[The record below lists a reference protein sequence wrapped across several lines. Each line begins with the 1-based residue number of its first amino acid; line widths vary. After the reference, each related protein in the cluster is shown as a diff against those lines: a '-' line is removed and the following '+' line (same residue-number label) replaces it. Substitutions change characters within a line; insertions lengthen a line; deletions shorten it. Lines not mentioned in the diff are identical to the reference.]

1 MIPSWLTVG
10 LALLVTS
17 AVGLAAP
24 AKSKSQPVL
33 RPSVA
38 LPSLSAGVKPAATA
52 RAKSD
57 GTAQVRLVRGYGRLP
72 LRFEANQ
79 GQTVPQVKFLSRG
92 RGYSLLLTSTE
103 AVLRLTSASRES
115 RVESR
120 KFNAEERIR
129 QLTEKIENRQLAMGS
144 PAPRPQPLTPAV
156 LHLKL
161 VGANAAAK
169 ITGVEEL
176 ATKSNYFIGSD
187 PKKWRAG
194 VSSYSKVQYQEV
206 YPGVDLVYYGN
217 QGQLEYDFVVAPG
230 ADPRAIALA
239 IETGQLA
246 IGNQQPA
253 IARIDAQGDL
263 IIETSTGDVRLR
275 KPVVYQLHPES
286 RSPSPGSFNRQS
298 SIDNRQF
305 LDGRYVLRPAK
316 TEKRNSKIGIRRAE
330 SRSPRLEVAFEIAS
344 YDPRLPLIIDPA
356 LSYSTF
362 LGGSDSD
369 TGYGVAVDADGN
381 LYVTGSTGSI
391 DFPTASPYQ
400 AADGGDFDVFVTK
413 LNPAG
418 TALVYSTYL
427 GGSGFDRG
435 TAIAVDAAGN
445 AYLTGMTASNNFPT
459 TSGAFQTTFGDGT
472 CGTAFC
478 SDAFV
483 TKLDPTGATLLYSTY
498 LGGGD
503 ADFGQGIAID
513 AAGNAYVTGSTLSTN
528 FPTKAPLQAAKAGN
542 PDPSD
547 AFLTKLGPD
556 GKGLV
561 YSTYLGGA
569 GGDFGQA
576 VAVDSAGNAYLT
588 GYTFSSEDF
597 PTHNPLHSTN
607 AGSADVF
614 VTEVDSAGAALVY
627 STYLGGSGL
636 DRAFALAVDG
646 SGNAYLTGDTNS
658 PDFPISGGALQPS
671 MGEGTCGAAPCA
683 DAFVAKLSSAGSALA
698 YSTYLG
704 GVDLEQGSGIAV
716 DASGNAFVTGFTR
729 SDDFPTL
736 HPLQSAFGG
745 GTCGPNAC
753 PDAFVAE
760 LDVTGSGLVYS
771 TYLGGDETDF
781 GQAIAVDA
789 SGNAYVTGSAASHDF
804 PVIAGAIQAARGGG
818 VPAGDAFVAKITSDD
833 VPAVALYPQTLTF
846 SDRATG
852 FTSPA
857 QTVTL
862 INSGSASLSIT
873 SIVANGD
880 FGQTNGCGSSVA
892 AGGATCTIDITFTP
906 TATGTRTGDV
916 TITDDAAGTPHV
928 ISLTGTGITPAPA
941 VTLSPSPLT
950 FPDQTF
956 GITSAVQTI
965 TLTSSGTAGLTI
977 TSIAVSGDFAQTN
990 NCPVSPATVAVDGT
1004 CTIDVTFTP
1013 TATGSRTGTISVT
1026 DDATGSPHTV
1036 SLSGNGIA
1044 VFSLSATATS
1054 VIVTRGTDSASFTVS
1069 ATAPSEFTSSITLG
1083 CTSNTPAT
1091 CTFNPTSITAGQSST
1106 LTVSGLKQVT
1116 LAALNFKA
1124 TGVNGTQSASVD
1136 LSVLFADFS
1145 LTVYPTFTTVAAGD
1159 SVSATLTIT
1168 PTNGF
1173 TGAVTFSC
1181 VLERLPQATTCTFSP
1196 DSVTLDGTNPATT
1209 AVTIH
1214 TTARTAAPPSS
1225 GPWSP
1230 LPWLLGL
1237 MVFATLAKLAQT
1249 ARRRAPAF
1257 MALTAAILL
1266 LALFLASCGENYYQI
1281 RGTPQGTYGIYLQGK
1296 SGDAANYALI
1306 SLTVT

>member
-1 MIPSWLTVG
+1 MVPSWLTVG

-33 RPSVA
+33 RPAVA

-92 RGYSLLLTSTE
+92 RGYTLFLTADE
-103 AVLRLTSASRES
+103 AVLALKKSEVRSQKSEVRSQKPEG
-115 RVESR
+115 RGR
-120 KFNAEERIR
+120 KFETRNPKSENPPSSID
-129 QLTEKIENRQLAMGS
+129 NRQSAIGNALVPS
-144 PAPRPQPLTPAV
+144 PQPLTPAV

-239 IETGQLA
+239 IETGQSQ
-246 IGNQQPA
+246 IQNPKREIV
-253 IARIDAQGDL
+253 IAANGDL
-263 IIETSTGDVRLR
+263 VVDTGSGEVRLH
-275 KPVVYQLHPES
+275 KPVVYQVD
-286 RSPSPGSFNRQS
+286 NRQS

-316 TEKRNSKIGIRRAE
+316 TEKRNSKIEIRRAE

-445 AYLTGMTASNNFPT
+445 AYLTGMTASNNFPN

-542 PDPSD
+542 PDASD

-614 VTEVDSAGAALVY
+614 VTEVDPAGAALVY

-658 PDFPISGGALQPS
+658 PDFPISGGALQPL

-683 DAFVAKLSSAGSALA
+683 DAFVAKLSSTDSTPV

-704 GVDLEQGSGIAV
+704 GADLEQGSGIAV

-760 LDVTGSGLVYS
+760 LDATGSELVYS

-789 SGNAYVTGSAASHDF
+789 SGNAYVTGSAASHNF

-818 VPAGDAFVAKITSDD
+818 VPAGDAFVAKITPDD
-833 VPAVALYPQTLTF
+833 VPGVALYPQTLTF

-928 ISLTGTGITPAPA
+928 ISLTGTGITPSPA
-941 VTLSPSPLT
+941 VTVSPSPLT

-965 TLTSSGTAGLTI
+965 TLTNSGTAGLTI

-990 NCPVSPATVAVDGT
+990 NCPVSPATVAADGT

-1013 TATGSRTGTISVT
+1013 TATGARTGTISVT

-1036 SLSGNGIA
+1036 TLSGNGIA

-1116 LAALNFKA
+1116 QAALNFKA

-1159 SVSATLTIT
+1159 SVSGTLTIT

-1181 VLERLPQATTCTFSP
+1181 LQLPQATTCTFSP
-1196 DSVTLDGTNPATT
+1196 DSVTLDGTNPGTT

-1281 RGTPQGTYGIYLQGK
+1281 RGTPQGTYGIYVQGK

>member
-1 MIPSWLTVG
+1 M
-10 LALLVTS
+10 TS

-24 AKSKSQPVL
+24 AKSKAQPVL

-38 LPSLSAGVKPAATA
+38 LPSLSAGVEPAATA

-92 RGYSLLLTSTE
+92 RGYSLFLTSTE
-103 AVLRLTSASRES
+103 AVLTLTSASRES

-120 KFNAEERIR
+120 KFNAEKRIR
-129 QLTEKIENRQLAMGS
+129 QLTEQIENRQSAIRS
-144 PAPRPQPLTPAV
+144 PAPRPQPPAPAV
-156 LHLKL
+156 VRMKL
-161 VGANAAAK
+161 VGANPAAK

-194 VSSYSKVQYQEV
+194 VSSYSKVQYQEI

-239 IETGQLA
+239 IETGQSQ
-246 IGNQQPA
+246 IQNPKREIV
-253 IARIDAQGDL
+253 IAANGDL
-263 IIETSTGDVRLR
+263 VVDTGGGEVRLH
-275 KPVVYQLHPES
+275 KPVVYQVD
-286 RSPSPGSFNRQS
+286 NRQS
-298 SIDNRQF
+298 SIDQRQF

-316 TEKRNSKIGIRRAE
+316 TEKRNSKIEIRRAE
-330 SRSPRLEVAFEIAS
+330 SPSPRLEVAFEIAS

-356 LSYSTF
+356 LSYSTL

-400 AADGGDFDVFVTK
+400 AADGGDFDVFVAK

-445 AYLTGMTASNNFPT
+445 AYLTGMTASNDFPT

-513 AAGNAYVTGSTLSTN
+513 AAGNAYVTGSTLSTS
-528 FPTKAPLQAAKAGN
+528 FPTKAPLQAASAGN
-542 PDPSD
+542 SD
-547 AFLTKLGPD
+547 VFLAKLGPD

-569 GGDFGQA
+569 DGDFGQA

-588 GYTFSSEDF
+588 GYTFSSDF

-607 AGSADVF
+607 TGSADVF

-646 SGNAYLTGDTNS
+646 SGNAYLTGDTNA

-671 MGEGTCGAAPCA
+671 MGGGTCGGAPCA

-789 SGNAYVTGSAASHDF
+789 SGNAYVTGSAASHNF
-804 PVIAGAIQAARGGG
+804 PVTAGAIQAARGGG
-818 VPAGDAFVAKITSDD
+818 VPAGDAFVAKITPDD
-833 VPAVALYPQTLTF
+833 VPAVALFPQTLTF

-862 INSGSASLSIT
+862 INSGSAPLSIT

-880 FGQTNGCGSSVA
+880 FGQTNGCGPSVA

-928 ISLTGTGITPAPA
+928 ISLTGTGITPSPA

-956 GITSAVQTI
+956 GIPSAVQTI
-965 TLTSSGTAGLTI
+965 TLTNSGTAGLTI

-990 NCPVSPATVAVDGT
+990 NCPVSPATVAADGT

-1013 TATGSRTGTISVT
+1013 TATGARTGTITVT

-1083 CTSNTPAT
+1083 CTSNSPAT

-1116 LAALNFKA
+1116 QAALNFEA

-1181 VLERLPQATTCTFSP
+1181 VLEGLPQATTCTFSP
-1196 DSVTLDGTNPATT
+1196 DSITLDGTNPATT

-1214 TTARTAAPPSS
+1214 TTTRTAAPPSS

-1281 RGTPQGTYGIYLQGK
+1281 RGTPQGTYGIYVQGK
-1296 SGDAANYALI
+1296 SGEAANYALI

>member
-1 MIPSWLTVG
+1 MVPSWLTVG
-10 LALLVTS
+10 LTLLVTS

-24 AKSKSQPVL
+24 AKSKAQPVL
-33 RPSVA
+33 RPAVA
-38 LPSLSAGVKPAATA
+38 LPSLSAGVRPAATA

-92 RGYSLLLTSTE
+92 RGYSLFLTSTE
-103 AVLRLTSASRES
+103 AVLTLTSASRES

-129 QLTEKIENRQLAMGS
+129 QLTEKLENRQLAMGS

-194 VSSYSKVQYQEV
+194 VSSYSKVRYQEV

-239 IETGQLA
+239 IETGQSQ
-246 IGNQQPA
+246 IQNPKREIV
-253 IARIDAQGDL
+253 IAANGDL
-263 IIETSTGDVRLR
+263 VVDTGSGEVRLH
-275 KPVVYQLHPES
+275 KPVVYQVD
-286 RSPSPGSFNRQS
+286 NRQS
-298 SIDNRQF
+298 SIDKRQF

-316 TEKRNSKIGIRRAE
+316 TGKRDSQTENRRAE
-330 SRSPRLEVAFEIAS
+330 SRSPRLEVAFEIPS

-498 LGGGD
+498 LGGAD

-513 AAGNAYVTGSTLSTN
+513 AAGNAHVTGSTLSTN
-528 FPTKAPLQAAKAGN
+528 FPTVAPLQAASAGN
-542 PDPSD
+542 SD
-547 AFLTKLGPD
+547 VFLTKLGPD

-569 GGDFGQA
+569 NGDFGQA

-597 PTHNPLHSTN
+597 PTYNPLHSTN

-614 VTEVDSAGAALVY
+614 VTEVDPAGAALVY

-658 PDFPISGGALQPS
+658 PDFPISGGALQPL
-671 MGEGTCGAAPCA
+671 MGGGTCGAAPCA
-683 DAFVAKLSSAGSALA
+683 DAFAAKLSSAGSALA

-789 SGNAYVTGSAASHDF
+789 TGNAYVTGNATSHNF

-818 VPAGDAFVAKITSDD
+818 VPTGDAFVAKITPDD
-833 VPAVALYPQTLTF
+833 VPAVALFPQTLTF

-862 INSGSASLSIT
+862 INSGSASLSII

-928 ISLTGTGITPAPA
+928 ISLTGTGIAPASA

-1013 TATGSRTGTISVT
+1013 TATGARTGTITVT
-1026 DDATGSPHTV
+1026 DDATASPHTV

-1116 LAALNFKA
+1116 QAALNFKA

-1168 PTNGF
+1168 PSNGF

-1209 AVTIH
+1209 VATIH
-1214 TTARTAAPPSS
+1214 TTTRTAAPPSS

-1281 RGTPQGTYGIYLQGK
+1281 RGTPQGTYSIYVQGK
-1296 SGDAANYALI
+1296 SGDATNYALI

>member
-1 MIPSWLTVG
+1 MVPSWLTVG
-10 LALLVTS
+10 LTLLVTS

-57 GTAQVRLVRGYGRLP
+57 GTTAQVRLVRGYGRLP

-103 AVLRLTSASRES
+103 AVLALTSASRES

-194 VSSYSKVQYQEV
+194 VSSYSKVRYQEV

-239 IETGQLA
+239 IETGQSQ
-246 IGNQQPA
+246 IQNPKREIV
-253 IARIDAQGDL
+253 IAANGDL
-263 IIETSTGDVRLR
+263 VVDTGGGEVRLH
-275 KPVVYQLHPES
+275 KPVVYQVV
-286 RSPSPGSFNRQS
+286 NRQS
-298 SIDNRQF
+298 SIDKRQF

-316 TEKRNSKIGIRRAE
+316 TEKRNSKIEIRRAE

-445 AYLTGMTASNNFPT
+445 AYLTGMTASNDFPT

-513 AAGNAYVTGSTLSTN
+513 AAGNAYVTGSTLSAN
-528 FPTKAPLQAAKAGN
+528 FPTVAPLQVASAGN
-542 PDPSD
+542 PDV
-547 AFLTKLGPD
+547 FLTKLGPD

-569 GGDFGQA
+569 NGDFGQA

-607 AGSADVF
+607 AGSAEVF

-646 SGNAYLTGDTNS
+646 SGNVYLTGDTNS
-658 PDFPISGGALQPS
+658 PDFPISGGALQPL
-671 MGEGTCGAAPCA
+671 MGGGTCGAAPCA

-736 HPLQSAFGG
+736 HPLQTVFGG

-760 LDVTGSGLVYS
+760 LDATGSGLVYS

-789 SGNAYVTGSAASHDF
+789 SGNAYVTGSAASHNF

-818 VPAGDAFVAKITSDD
+818 VPAGDAFVAKITPDD
-833 VPAVALYPQTLTF
+833 VPAVALFPQTLTF

-862 INSGSASLSIT
+862 INSGSAPLSIT

-906 TATGTRTGDV
+906 SETGTRTGDV
-916 TITDDAAGTPHV
+916 TITDDAAGTLHV
-928 ISLTGTGITPAPA
+928 ISLTGTGITPSPA
-941 VTLSPSPLT
+941 VTLSPLPLT

-965 TLTSSGTAGLTI
+965 TLTNSGTAGLTI

-1013 TATGSRTGTISVT
+1013 TATGARTGTITVT

-1116 LAALNFKA
+1116 LAALNFTA

-1136 LSVLFADFS
+1136 LSVLFADFWLS
-1145 LTVYPTFTTVAAGD
+1145 VSPSFTTVAAGD
-1159 SVSATLTIT
+1159 SVSASLTIT

-1181 VLERLPQATTCTFSP
+1181 IELPQATTCTFSP

-1281 RGTPQGTYGIYLQGK
+1281 RGTPQGTYGIYVQGK